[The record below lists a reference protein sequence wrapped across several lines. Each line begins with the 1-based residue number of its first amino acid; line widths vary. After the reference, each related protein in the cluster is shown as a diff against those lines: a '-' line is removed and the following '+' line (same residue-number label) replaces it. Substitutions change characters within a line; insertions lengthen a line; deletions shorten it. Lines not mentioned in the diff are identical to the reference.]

1 MKYNKINEKIL
12 DEAEKQ
18 HKEGILDETEF
29 KKAYNLNQQSF
40 DLITYFLSKNF
51 DQISTVLSKNLIDI
65 IDDNISRSEVK
76 FITSQTDIIM
86 KKIFKELKSQS

>member
-40 DLITYFLSKNF
+40 DLITYYLSKNF
-51 DQISTVLSKNLIDI
+51 DQISTVLMKNLIDI
-65 IDDNISRSEVK
+65 KDDNISSSESK

-86 KKIFKELKSQS
+86 KKIFKELK